1 MLPHDK
7 PIVPRDACYFLTL
20 NTVDRIDVFVR
31 PSYKQVITHAL
42 NHFVQEGDVTVYAWC
57 LMTSHLH
64 LLVGTRK
71 DNGHASFERDFKKF
85 TTPEIMKAIDME
97 MDLRRD
103 WMIQRF
109 EDFSKSLK
117 RIEKLNLWQNCCSP
131 LHIDC
136 SQPGLLLDRIDYIH
150 QSPVRERIVDAPETY
165 LFSSARDYAGGRGLV
180 KVKVVQQA
188 GLAKLRM
195 LSSN

>member
-7 PIVPRDACYFLTL
+7 PMVPRDACYFLTL

-31 PSYKQVITHAL
+31 PSYKQVIAHAL

-103 WMIQRF
+103 WMVQRF

-117 RIEKLNLWQNCCSP
+117 RIEKLNLWQNCSSP

-136 SQPGLLLDRIDYIH
+136 SQPGL
-150 QSPVRERIVDAPETY
+150 
-165 LFSSARDYAGGRGLV
+165 
-180 KVKVVQQA
+180 
-188 GLAKLRM
+188 
-195 LSSN
+195 

>member
-1 MLPHDK
+1 MLPNDK
-7 PIVPRDACYFLTL
+7 PAIPHDACYFLTL

-31 PSYKQVITHAL
+31 PSYKQVIAHAL
-42 NHFVQEGDVTVYAWC
+42 NHFTEEGDITVYAWC

-64 LLVGTRK
+64 LLIGTRL

-97 MDLRRD
+97 MDLRRE

-109 EDFSKSLK
+109 EDFGKTLK
-117 RIEKLNLWQNCCSP
+117 RIEKLNVWQNSSSP

-136 SQPGLLLDRIDYIH
+136 HQPGVLMTRIEHIH
-150 QSPVRERIVDAPETY
+150 DNPVRERIVDTPEAY
-165 LFSSARDYAGGRGLV
+165 LYSSARDYAGGRGIV
-180 KVKVVQQA
+180 KVKVIQQQSM
-188 GLAKLRM
+188 AKMRL